1 MVRSTTSPRVSAGML
16 PTGIPASRL
25 ATRSMLP
32 TGIEPTG
39 IEPTGIEPTGIE
51 PTGIEPTGT
60 PAIDRPTTVFV
71 PLTPEQVPPAAVI
84 AAHHEDAPPG
94 AGSWA
99 SVARPSMNAENGT
112 PFRIEFISPLSGR
125 LSALNLARVVAF
137 A

>member
-1 MVRSTTSPRVSAGML
+1 ML

-60 PAIDRPTTVFV
+60 PAIDKPTTVFV
-71 PLTPEQVPPAAVI
+71 PLTPAQLPPAVVI
-84 AAHHEDAPPG
+84 AAHQLTTRRPAPA
-94 AGSWA
+94 AGPA
-99 SVARPSMNAENGT
+99 SH
-112 PFRIEFISPLSGR
+112 GR
-125 LSALNLARVVAF
+125 A
-137 A
+137 